1 MGSCPRAPSV
11 LNHACPLMFLQDAS
25 VVDSDEEEEASEA
38 DEDEEEGMS
47 WEELEEEAK
56 R

>member
-1 MGSCPRAPSV
+1 LTLVAVFV
-11 LNHACPLMFLQDAS
+11 LQSSL
-25 VVDSDEEEEASEA
+25 VDEDDDDDGGEEE
-38 DEDEEEGMS
+38 DEDEEEDEGMS